1 MRRPAAQVSLFAVSF
16 LLGMLLVLQLFA
28 YNRPT
33 ELTELSAQELSELIE
48 ALSAEN
54 RQLRI
59 TATDLDREV
68 REYRE
73 AEARGES
80 LLDVTTADLERVSA
94 FAGLAPVR
102 GQGIEVRVEG
112 ELDAIALNDLINELR
127 NAGAEAIAV
136 DDIRIT
142 AASVAVMGSRA
153 LEIDGVEVGRRFILR
168 AIGSPEGLL
177 TALARPGGTVA
188 VLEQFIRAQIEV
200 VAVTS
205 MRLPATERSLLP
217 EYGEASTP

>member
-1 MRRPAAQVSLFAVSF
+1 MNRRAAQASLFAVCF
-16 LLGMLLVLQLFA
+16 LLGMLLVVQLFA

-33 ELTELSAQELSELIE
+33 QLTQLSAEELSELIE
-48 ALSAEN
+48 TISTEN

-59 TATDLDREV
+59 TSVELSREV
-68 REYRE
+68 QEYRE

-94 FAGLAPVR
+94 FGGLAPVR
-102 GQGIEVRVEG
+102 GQGILMQVDG

-136 DDIRIT
+136 DAVRIT
-142 AASVAVMGSRA
+142 AASVAVEGSRA
-153 LEIDGVEVGRRFILR
+153 LEVDGVEIGRSFAIR

-177 TALARPGGTVA
+177 TALGRPGSTVA
-188 VLEQFIRAQIEV
+188 VLKQFIRATIEIRPV
-200 VAVTS
+200 SS
-205 MRLPATERSLLP
+205 MRLPPTERQLVP
-217 EYGEASTP
+217 EYGEPSS